1 MKVINLTEPM
11 PTKIKFYQLSQWP
24 LWALA
29 FRPFFL
35 AAGALAVFA
44 MSYWFLIL
52 AGYAQWHLTMPA
64 TLWHAHEML
73 FGFAGVVAMGFL
85 LTAAQTWTGVAS
97 VSGIKLCLLSMIW
110 LAARFSFF
118 IEIAG
123 FEQLNL
129 YIVSALQLV
138 WWLAGIIILA
148 DMLIQAKSSHNY
160 LFVVIASLICA
171 LNVIFLSLVVLN
183 KMSLAL
189 GVVDTAV
196 LIMTLLVGG
205 VAGRVVP
212 FFTARGLNLSEQVRA
227 PKLDKLVVF
236 SSFFAIAWFFM
247 SQLFFS
253 AMSTGWVFAW
263 LACLHSA
270 RCVLWWHKG
279 ILKVPLLWSLHVA
292 YWALSVGLILVA
304 LSYFSPIILFKDA
317 LHLITVGTIGVMI
330 IAMMVRV
337 SHGHTGRA
345 LQAPAYISL
354 AFVLIV
360 IAAIVRSLLPV
371 YLGHHLA
378 WQLSALLWVAG
389 FSLFLFH
396 CAPILV
402 NRRVDG
408 RRG

>member
-11 PTKIKFYQLSQWP
+11 PSSIKFYQINQWP

-35 AAGALAVFA
+35 AASVLAVFA
-44 MSYWFLIL
+44 MSYWLLIL
-52 AGYAQWHLTMPA
+52 AGVEHWYLALPA

-73 FGFAGVVAMGFL
+73 FGFAGIVAMGFL
-85 LTAAQTWTGVAS
+85 LTAAQTWTGVPS
-97 VSGIKLCLLSMIW
+97 VSGIKLCLLSVIW
-110 LAARFSFF
+110 LAARLSFF
-118 IEIAG
+118 IDIAG
-123 FEQLNL
+123 VEQLNL
-129 YIVSALQLV
+129 YIVSILQLA

-148 DMLIQAKSSHNY
+148 DMLIQAKSNHNY
-160 LFVVIASLICA
+160 LFIVITSLLCA
-171 LNVIFLSLVVLN
+171 LNMIFLSLVVLN

-189 GVVDTAV
+189 SVVDTGV
-196 LIMTLLVGG
+196 LIMTLLVG
-205 VAGRVVP
+205 VLAGRVVP
-212 FFTARGLNLSEQVRA
+212 FFTARGLNLSEQVRT

-236 SSFFAIAWFFM
+236 SSFFAITWFFM

-253 AMSTGWVFAW
+253 AMSTGWIFAW
-263 LACLHSA
+263 LASLHA
-270 RCVLWWHKG
+270 TRCVLWWQRG
-279 ILKVPLLWSLHVA
+279 VLKVPLLWSLHLA
-292 YWALSVGLILVA
+292 YWALSVGLGLIA
-304 LSYFSPIILFKDA
+304 LSFYSASILFKDA
-317 LHLITVGTIGVMI
+317 LHLITVGTIGLMI

-345 LQAPAYISL
+345 LQVPTFISM
-354 AFVLIV
+354 AFVLIAF
-360 IAAIVRSLLPV
+360 AAIVRSVLPPF
-371 YLGHHLA
+371 LGHHLT
-378 WQLSALLWVAG
+378 WQLSALLWVVG